1 MTEQLNHQAALVY
14 VMVAMSSVDRAMTDD
29 EFARIG
35 EIVSKLP
42 VFADCDD
49 NELLKTAEA
58 CGEILSADG
67 GVQQVL
73 QLVREALPEKLRET
87 AYWVA
92 LEVAAAD
99 RLTRPEEIR
108 FLEMLR
114 GVLELDSSATAAIER
129 GIRARDMTL

>member
-1 MTEQLNHQAALVY
+1 MTEALNHHSALVY

-42 VFADCDD
+42 VFSDYGD
-49 NELLKTAEA
+49 NELLKNTEA
-58 CGEILSADG
+58 CGEILITQG
-67 GVQQVL
+67 GLQQVL

-92 LEVAAAD
+92 LEVATAD
-99 RLTRPEEIR
+99 RLTRPDEIR
-108 FLEMLR
+108 FLEIL
-114 GVLELDSSATAAIER
+114 GDALELDRSTIAAIER
-129 GIRARDMTL
+129 GIRARNMSL